1 MAFSLLMKSQ
11 NTATEKKS
19 HHGNFHTRV
28 SALTLLLYPEYGSTS
43 GTAIHLWLTVKA
55 KTTLL
60 TSFWSKEV
68 TGYPHPPEKLHLSK
82 VKQEDASRYFISE
95 FIICE
100 NNELTL
106 SERTGGI
113 SQILGKPSKTSL
125 LKQLSQLMSSD
136 WQSCYTQLDSSIIK
150 TQDREKNK
158 TSIAVFHETY
168 KRQLF
173 RHYNDL

>member
-1 MAFSLLMKSQ
+1 MAFNLLMKSQ
-11 NTATEKKS
+11 NTATEKKN

-28 SALTLLLYPEYGSTS
+28 SALTLLLYPEYRSIS
-43 GTAIHLWLTVKA
+43 GTAIHVWMTVKA

-82 VKQEDASRYFISE
+82 IKQKDANRYFISE

-106 SERTGGI
+106 SERTGG
-113 SQILGKPSKTSL
+113 SRQILGRPSKTSL

-136 WQSCYTQLDSSIIK
+136 RQSCYTQLDSTIIK
-150 TQDREKNK
+150 CQDWEKNK
-158 TSIAVFHETY
+158 TFTAIFHVTY
-168 KRQLF
+168 KGQLF
-173 RHYNDL
+173 RH